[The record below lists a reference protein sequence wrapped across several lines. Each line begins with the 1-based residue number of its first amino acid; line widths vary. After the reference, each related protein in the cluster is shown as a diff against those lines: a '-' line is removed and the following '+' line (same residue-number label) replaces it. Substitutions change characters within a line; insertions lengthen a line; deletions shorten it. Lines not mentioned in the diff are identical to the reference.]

1 MSDLILKHIEN
12 RIINY
17 QNKFVLIDRDVA
29 ELYGV
34 ETRDVNKAVKNNP
47 DKFPQGYVIELTN
60 KDKNE
65 LVENFHRFN
74 KLKHS
79 TVNPKAF
86 TEKGL
91 YMLATIIKSPLAT
104 QTTLQI
110 IETFA
115 KVRELSKNIN
125 EIMNTND
132 ENLQKS
138 LANNSNKILEEI
150 IDVADDT
157 LTDDKDGELIET
169 TTKFEFN
176 LGFAKVSRSIKKVKK

>member
-1 MSDLILKHIEN
+1 MKDLMLVNIEN
-12 RIINY
+12 KLIKY
-17 QNKFVLIDRDVA
+17 QDKFVLIDRDVA

-34 ETRDVNKAVKNNP
+34 ETREINQAIKNNL
-47 DKFPQGYVIELTN
+47 DKFPQDYIIELT
-60 KDKNE
+60 KEQKNE
-65 LVENFHRFN
+65 LVKNFDRFN

-110 IETFA
+110 IETFS
-115 KVRELSKNIN
+115 KVRELSRNIN
-125 EIMNTND
+125 NIMQTND

-138 LANNSNKILEEI
+138 LANESNKILEEI
-150 IDVADDT
+150 IDVSDDV
-157 LTDDKDGELIET
+157 LTDDEDDELIET